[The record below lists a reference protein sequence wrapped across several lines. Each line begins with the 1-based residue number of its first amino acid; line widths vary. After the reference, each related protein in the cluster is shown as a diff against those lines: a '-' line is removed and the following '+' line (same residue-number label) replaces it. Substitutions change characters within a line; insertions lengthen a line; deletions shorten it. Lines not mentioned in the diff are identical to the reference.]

1 MLRPI
6 IKELLLD
13 QHKYFKSDST
23 HITREIE
30 KDIQLNLPFAVILTG
45 VRRSGKSTLLKQL
58 ISKKSGNKIG
68 YVHFD
73 DPRLIEFTVNDFY
86 TIEKIW
92 PKLTQFQFDE
102 IQNINH
108 WEKYIRQGLERKLH
122 FAITGSNA
130 KLLSKELGTL
140 LTGRHISH
148 EIFPFSYREFCT
160 YKKLPTSQISFKAYM
175 AIGGFPE
182 FVAHE
187 TKKYHQELFKDI
199 VYRDI
204 AVRNKIRNVQEL
216 TIIALHLINNMA
228 RPFTFNKLAK
238 NYEIKSVNTVTNFVR
253 FLEDSYLLFPL
264 QRFDFSYK
272 KQQVNEKKIYVIDH
286 VLALQNSTQMHDDYG
301 RILEN
306 MVFLEIRRKTKSVW
320 YFKNKGE
327 TDFIYQWKGAYHA
340 VQVCWELSAEN
351 NKREINGLKEAMES
365 IDLISSTIVTA
376 NQEDEDIS
384 VLDKT
389 IKCIPFWKWEFPE

>member
-1 MLRPI
+1 
-6 IKELLLD
+6 
-13 QHKYFKSDST
+13 
-23 HITREIE
+23 
-30 KDIQLNLPFAVILTG
+30 
-45 VRRSGKSTLLKQL
+45 
-58 ISKKSGNKIG
+58 
-68 YVHFD
+68 
-73 DPRLIEFTVNDFY
+73 
-86 TIEKIW
+86 
-92 PKLTQFQFDE
+92 
-102 IQNINH
+102 
-108 WEKYIRQGLERKLH
+108 
-122 FAITGSNA
+122 
-130 KLLSKELGTL
+130 
-140 LTGRHISH
+140 
-148 EIFPFSYREFCT
+148 
-160 YKKLPTSQISFKAYM
+160 M

-264 QRFDFSYK
+264 QRFDFSYR

-286 VLALQNSTQMHDDYG
+286 VLALQNSTQMHEDYG

-306 MVFLEIRRKTKSVW
+306 MVFLEIRRNTKSVW

-327 TDFIYQWKGAYHA
+327 TDFIFQWKGAYHA

-365 IDLISSTIVTA
+365 IELKSATVVTA
-376 NQEDEDIS
+376 HQEDEIT

-389 IKCIPFWKWEFPE
+389 IKCVPFWKWEFPA

>member
-6 IKELLLD
+6 IKDLLLD
-13 QHKYFKSDST
+13 QHKYFKSDPSN
-23 HITREIE
+23 ITREIE
-30 KDIQLNLPFAVILTG
+30 NEIEIDLPFAVILTG
-45 VRRSGKSTLLKQL
+45 VRRSGKSTILKQL
-58 ISKKSGNKIG
+58 ISKKLGNKIG

-73 DPRLIEFTVNDFY
+73 DPRFSEFTVDDFY

-92 PKLTQFQFDE
+92 PNVNHFQFDE
-102 IQNINH
+102 IQNIDH

-148 EIFPFSYREFCT
+148 EVFPFSFREFCSF
-160 YKKLPTSQISFKAYM
+160 KKCNASEISFKAYM
-175 AIGGFPE
+175 TIGGFPE
-182 FVAHE
+182 YVAHE
-187 TKKYHQELFKDI
+187 IPKYHQELFKDI

-204 AVRNKIRNVQEL
+204 AVRNRIRNVQEL
-216 TIIALHLINNMA
+216 TIVALHLINNMA

-286 VLALQNSTQMHDDYG
+286 VLAQQNSTHMHEDHG

-306 MVFLEIRRKTKSVW
+306 MVFIEIRRKTKSVW

-327 TDFIYQWKGAYHA
+327 TDFIYQFKGAYHA
-340 VQVCWELSAEN
+340 VQVCWELNAEN
-351 NKREINGLKEAMES
+351 NKREINGLKEAIES
-365 IDLISSTIVTA
+365 IDLNTATIVTS
-376 NQEDEDIS
+376 NQEDDIIILEKK
-384 VLDKT
+384 V
-389 IKCIPFWKWEFPE
+389 KCVPFWKWEFPT